1 MLENE
6 ITLALPNG
14 GTPANALFKRIDV
27 VQNRSLYHGP
37 GHSPIARNTLGFYRT
52 PSKKVGNFLG
62 VMKSSMKHTMDIQIT
77 NAVGETVT
85 SPQIGELS
93 FSIPVGA
100 TELSVDKTFDHL
112 EALLESQRAVCKR
125 TLFGP
130 EI

>member
-14 GTPANALFKRIDV
+14 GTPVNAIFKRIDV
-27 VQNRSLYHGP
+27 LQNRSLYHGP
-37 GHSPIARNTLGFYRT
+37 GHFPTARNTMGFYRT
-52 PSKKVGNFLG
+52 PSKRVGNFLG
-62 VMKSSMKHTMDIQIT
+62 VMKSALKYTHDLQVL
-77 NAVGETVT
+77 NAVGETIT
-85 SPQIGELS
+85 SPMIGEMS

-100 TELSVDKTFDHL
+100 TEVNVDLTFDHL
-112 EALLESQRAVCKR
+112 EALIEGQRAIVKR